1 MPMTPEMGPSRRQQY
16 LQAQG
21 QSSVDR
27 IRALMQGMQGLS
39 GAAAAADAAGAA
51 GDFIQNMPF
60 KTGIETPG
68 PLLERGPYKPDEQA
82 PGPYIQKMS
91 KPSNPYMH
99 KTVPRDIRI
108 N

>member
-21 QSSVDR
+21 QSAEDR
-27 IRALMQGMQGLS
+27 IRALMKGVV
-39 GAAAAADAAGAA
+39 AGA
-51 GDFIQNMPF
+51 GGGFIQNMPF

-68 PLLERGPYKPDEQA
+68 PLLEGGPYKPDEQA

-91 KPSNPYMH
+91 RPASPYMH

-108 N
+108 D

>member
-1 MPMTPEMGPSRRQQY
+1 
-16 LQAQG
+16 
-21 QSSVDR
+21 
-27 IRALMQGMQGLS
+27 MQGLS
-39 GAAAAADAAGAA
+39 GAAAAS

-91 KPSNPYMH
+91 NPYMH